1 MADRRFREELLAVAP
16 GARDAWVD
24 RRFGLDGH
32 DGLPEDGPSL
42 PPGCVPYLPS
52 SVDVVLRMVAVADVR
67 ESDVFVD
74 VGMGVGRT
82 AALVHLLTGARVLGV
97 EIQPELVAAARALT
111 ARLALAR
118 VSCVEG
124 DAAERMAALA
134 DGTVF
139 YLYCPFGGDR
149 LARVL
154 AALEVVAAQRPIR
167 IGCVDLP
174 LPSQPWLALDESRHG
189 DLVVYRSGALA
200 AAAGPGP
207 S

>member
-1 MADRRFREELLAVAP
+1 MVERRFREELLAVAP
-16 GARDAWVD
+16 DARDAWVD
-24 RRFGLDGH
+24 RRFGLAGH
-32 DGLPEDGPSL
+32 DGLPEDDPAL
-42 PPGCVPYLPS
+42 PQGCVPYLPS
-52 SVDVVLRMVAVADVR
+52 SVDVVLRMIDAADVR

-82 AALVHLLTGARVLGV
+82 AALVHLLSGARVTGV
-97 EIQPELVAAARALT
+97 EIQPALVAAARALT
-111 ARLALAR
+111 ERLALSR

-124 DAAERMAALA
+124 DAAERMAELA

-139 YLYCPFGGDR
+139 YLYCPFGGER

-174 LPSQPWLALDESRHG
+174 LPPCPWLTFDEPRHG
-189 DLVVYRSGALA
+189 DLAIYASR
-200 AAAGPGP
+200 
-207 S
+207 